1 MGTKMKHAIKIAP
14 SLLSADFS
22 CLRAELKTVEKAE
35 FLHIDIMDGH
45 FVPNITFGPPLV
57 KAIRKE
63 SNLVF
68 DCHLM
73 VTNPLNFIPA
83 FAEAG
88 ADIITVHVEAEDDTA
103 KCLQKIKACGKKCGI
118 VLNPDTPAE
127 AAEPYLDDVDMVLLM
142 SVYPGFGGQ
151 KYISS
156 VTDKLK
162 VLREKIGDREIDL
175 EIDGGINPETIRQ
188 AAKAGANVIVAG
200 TAVFGAED
208 RADAIRKLRGA
219 AER

>member
-1 MGTKMKHAIKIAP
+1 MKHTIKIAP

-22 CLRAELKTVEKAE
+22 CLSVELKTVETAE

-63 SNLVF
+63 SDLIF

-73 VTNPLNFIPA
+73 VTNPLKFIPA

-103 KCLQKIKACGKKCGI
+103 ECLQAIKACGKKCGI
-118 VLNPDTPAE
+118 VLNPDTPAK
-127 AAEPYLDDVDMVLLM
+127 AADPYLDDVDMVLLM

-151 KYISS
+151 RYIPA
-156 VTDKLK
+156 VTAKIK
-162 VLREKIGDREIDL
+162 ALRETIGDRDIDL
-175 EIDGGINPETIRQ
+175 EIDGGINLETIRQ
-188 AAKAGANVIVAG
+188 AAEAGANVIVAG
-200 TAVFGAED
+200 TAVFGAEN
-208 RADAIRKLRGA
+208 RPAAIQKLRKA
-219 AER
+219 AVL

>member
-1 MGTKMKHAIKIAP
+1 MKNTLKIAP

-22 CLRAELKTVEKAE
+22 CLREELQTVKDAEV
-35 FLHIDIMDGH
+35 LHIDIMDGH

-57 KAIRKE
+57 KAIRKQ
-63 SNLVF
+63 SGLIF

-73 VTNPLNFIPA
+73 VTNPLKFIPA

-103 KCLQKIKACGKKCGI
+103 QCLQAIKACGKKCGI

-127 AAEPYLDDVDMVLLM
+127 AAELYLDDVDMVLLM

-151 KYISS
+151 KYIPA
-156 VTDKLK
+156 VTAKIKALK
-162 VLREKIGDREIDL
+162 EKIGDREIDL
-175 EIDGGINPETIRQ
+175 EIDGGINLETIRQ
-188 AAKAGANVIVAG
+188 AAEAGANVIVGG
-200 TAVFGAED
+200 TAVFGAEN
-208 RADAIRKLRGA
+208 RPTAIRALREA
-219 AER
+219 ALS

>member
-1 MGTKMKHAIKIAP
+1 MKTTIKIAP

-22 CLRAELKTVEKAE
+22 RLGAELKTVETAE
-35 FLHIDIMDGH
+35 LLHIDIMDGH

-63 SNLVF
+63 TDLLF

-73 VTNPLNFIPA
+73 VTNPLQFIPA

-88 ADIITVHVEAEDDTA
+88 ADIITVHAEAADDTA
-103 KCLQKIKACGKKCGI
+103 ECLKAIKACGKKGGI

-151 KYISS
+151 KYISA
-156 VTDKLK
+156 VTDKIRVLK
-162 VLREKIGDREIDL
+162 EKIGDRAIDL
-175 EIDGGINPETIRQ
+175 EIDGGVNLETVGQ
-188 AAKAGANVIVAG
+188 AAQAGANVIVGG
-200 TAVFGAED
+200 TAVFGAEN
-208 RADAIRKLRGA
+208 RPAAIRKLREA
-219 AER
+219 AAL

>member
-1 MGTKMKHAIKIAP
+1 MKRQIKIAP
-14 SLLSADFS
+14 SLLSADFA
-22 CLRAELKTVEKAE
+22 CLGSELKTVAQADL
-35 FLHIDIMDGH
+35 LHIDIMDGH

-63 SNLVF
+63 SGLPF

-73 VTNPLNFIPA
+73 VSNPLRFIPA

-103 KCLQKIKACGKKCGI
+103 QCLQEIKACGKRRGI
-118 VLNPDTPAE
+118 VLNPDTPAD
-127 AAEPYLDDVDMVLLM
+127 AADPYLEQVDMILLM

-156 VTDKLK
+156 VTEKICQMK
-162 VLREKIGDREIDL
+162 EKIGERQIDL
-175 EIDGGINPETIRQ
+175 EIDGGVNLDTIGQ
-188 AAKAGANVIVAG
+188 AAAAGANAIVGG
-200 TAVFGAED
+200 TAIFGDTD
-208 RADAIRKLRGA
+208 RADAIHRLRKA
-219 AER
+219 AETCAV

>member
-1 MGTKMKHAIKIAP
+1 MKDMIQIAP
-14 SLLSADFS
+14 SLLSADFA
-22 CLRAELKTVEKAE
+22 CLREELKTVESTTI
-35 FLHIDIMDGH
+35 LHIDIMDGH

-63 SNLVF
+63 SDLIF

-73 VTNPLNFIPA
+73 VSHPLQFIPA

-88 ADIITVHVEAEDDTA
+88 ADIITVHVEAEDDTM
-103 KCLQKIKACGKKCGI
+103 KCLEEIRKHGKKCGI

-127 AAEPYLDDVDMVLLM
+127 AAIPYLDQVDMILLM

-151 KYISS
+151 KYITA
-156 VTDKLK
+156 VT
-162 VLREKIGDREIDL
+162 EKIRQVRQMIGDREIDL
-175 EIDGGINPETIRQ
+175 EIDGGINLKTIGE
-188 AAKAGANVIVAG
+188 AARAGANVIVAG
-200 TAVFGAED
+200 TAVFGMPD
-208 RADAIRKLRGA
+208 RPLAMKQLKEA

>member
-1 MGTKMKHAIKIAP
+1 MGTKMKHTIKIAP

-22 CLRAELKTVEKAE
+22 CLSAELKTVEKAE

-63 SNLVF
+63 SGLFF

-73 VTNPLNFIPA
+73 VTNPLKFIPA

-103 KCLQKIKACGKKCGI
+103 KCLQAIKACGKKCGI

-151 KYISS
+151 KYIPA
-156 VTDKLK
+156 VTAKIKALK
-162 VLREKIGDREIDL
+162 EKIGDREIDL
-175 EIDGGINPETIRQ
+175 EIDGGINLETIRQ
-188 AAKAGANVIVAG
+188 AAEAGANVIVGG
-200 TAVFGAED
+200 TAVFGAEN
-208 RADAIRKLRGA
+208 RPAAIQKLREA
-219 AER
+219 AVL

>member
-1 MGTKMKHAIKIAP
+1 MKTTIKIAP
-14 SLLSADFS
+14 SLLAADFS
-22 CLRAELKTVEKAE
+22 CLGAELKTVETAE
-35 FLHIDIMDGH
+35 LLHIDIMDGH

-63 SNLVF
+63 TGLLF

-73 VTNPLNFIPA
+73 VTNPLKFISA

-103 KCLQKIKACGKKCGI
+103 ECLRAIKACGKKCGI

-151 KYISS
+151 KYISA
-156 VTDKLK
+156 VTDKIKALK
-162 VLREKIGDREIDL
+162 EKIGARDIDL
-175 EIDGGINPETIRQ
+175 EIDGGINLETVRQ
-188 AAKAGANVIVAG
+188 AAAAGANVIVGG
-200 TAVFGAED
+200 TAVFGAES
-208 RADAIRKLRGA
+208 RPAAIQKLREA
-219 AER
+219 AVS

>member
-1 MGTKMKHAIKIAP
+1 MKTTIKIAP

-22 CLRAELKTVEKAE
+22 CLGAELKTVETAE
-35 FLHIDIMDGH
+35 LLHIDIMDGH

-63 SNLVF
+63 TDLLF

-73 VTNPLNFIPA
+73 VTNPLQFIPA

-88 ADIITVHVEAEDDTA
+88 ADIITVHAEAADDTA
-103 KCLQKIKACGKKCGI
+103 ECLKAIKACGKKGGI

-151 KYISS
+151 KYISA
-156 VTDKLK
+156 VTDKIRVLK
-162 VLREKIGDREIDL
+162 EKIGDRAIDL
-175 EIDGGINPETIRQ
+175 EIDGGVNLETVGQ
-188 AAKAGANVIVAG
+188 AAQAGANVIVGG
-200 TAVFGAED
+200 TAVFGAEN
-208 RADAIRKLRGA
+208 RPAAIRKLREA
-219 AER
+219 AAL